1 MYYIW
6 YINDYYK
13 LLETIFNGVKIY
25 HYCKFIGIGEFSEW
39 LALDYFDFFSTDTE
53 TPEKNLLLDEFGGE
67 EAVSTCC
74 VIQCYS
80 SDSCSAQG
88 RNISDLNINSASPS
102 GSTLEDSAI
111 GSKNT
116 NEEEGDKEGG
126 RYNRDFRGQFNGRLT
141 NVRIWIKTTL
151 WVCNRLTKF
160 NNNSYYC

>member
-74 VIQCYS
+74 VISFFS
-80 SDSCSAQG
+80 STSCSLKG
-88 RNISDLNINSASPS
+88 NTISDLTLNSSIFSASTLVV
-102 GSTLEDSAI
+102 STI
-111 GSKNT
+111 GSQHNA
-116 NEEEGDKEGG
+116 EKEGAE
-126 RYNRDFRGQFNGRLT
+126 
-141 NVRIWIKTTL
+141 
-151 WVCNRLTKF
+151 
-160 NNNSYYC
+160 